1 LLNVAKSMG
10 KWLPADDFLLIQ
22 SVTQLNDLQAVC
34 KLTQFSRKFTLKEV
48 KERWFAILYDSKISR
63 LV

>member
-1 LLNVAKSMG
+1 MG

-22 SVTQLNDLQAVC
+22 SVTQLNDLKAVC
-34 KLTQFSRKFTLKEV
+34 KLTKFSRKFTLKEV